1 MKDSLCFTFSQNLVT
16 KVGFLPLSENKISS
30 ETEILHG
37 VDDLFYPQHLHHQ
50 QKCCFSRGLL
60 GRAVGVSYAVWH
72 GGRFML
78 PVADGQMPDQC
89 PDTWSK
95 EGPWPSAKLDW
106 RLTRDMNG
114 THGQLSNFFT
124 AAGSNRVICTISAPW
139 LDRKKQ
145 PSDEVWKRATGAR
158 MHVRNVLSGL
168 FRMHAL
174 TSPEKQL
181 FDLGVSLYNHNCDVI
196 SLPYFPDLRKVF
208 LEFLFD

>member
-1 MKDSLCFTFSQNLVT
+1 MNTFCHMKDSLCFTFSQNLVT
-16 KVGFLPLSENKISS
+16 KVAFLPLSENEISS

-78 PVADGQMPDQC
+78 PVADGQMPDQW

-114 THGQLSNFFT
+114 THGQLSHSFT
-124 AAGSNRVICTISAPW
+124 AAGSNRVN
-139 LDRKKQ
+139 LHDF
-145 PSDEVWKRATGAR
+145 G
-158 MHVRNVLSGL
+158 
-168 FRMHAL
+168 AL
-174 TSPEKQL
+174 TRQQ
-181 FDLGVSLYNHNCDVI
+181 NTA
-196 SLPYFPDLRKVF
+196 
-208 LEFLFD
+208 

>member
-60 GRAVGVSYAVWH
+60 GRAVGVSYACRLFFHVW
-72 GGRFML
+72 
-78 PVADGQMPDQC
+78 
-89 PDTWSK
+89 
-95 EGPWPSAKLDW
+95 
-106 RLTRDMNG
+106 
-114 THGQLSNFFT
+114 HGQLSHFFT
-124 AAGSNRVICTISAPW
+124 AAGSNRTISAPW
-139 LDRKKQ
+139 LDNKTQ
-145 PSDEVWKRATGAR
+145 PSNEVWKRATGAR

-208 LEFLFD
+208 WEFLFD

>member
-1 MKDSLCFTFSQNLVT
+1 MKDSLCLTCSQNLVT

-78 PVADGQMPDQC
+78 PVADGQMPDQW

-106 RLTRDMNG
+106 RLTRDREWDPR
-114 THGQLSNFFT
+114 THSRRRGQIARFRRPDSTTKHSLATKYESARLARECMSEMYYLDSLECTHWPLLRSN
-124 AAGSNRVICTISAPW
+124 C
-139 LDRKKQ
+139 
-145 PSDEVWKRATGAR
+145 
-158 MHVRNVLSGL
+158 
-168 FRMHAL
+168 L
-174 TSPEKQL
+174 T
-181 FDLGVSLYNHNCDVI
+181 
-196 SLPYFPDLRKVF
+196 
-208 LEFLFD
+208 

>member
-1 MKDSLCFTFSQNLVT
+1 MNTFCHMKDSLCFTFSQNLVT
-16 KVGFLPLSENKISS
+16 KVAFLPLSENEISS

-114 THGQLSNFFT
+114 TP
-124 AAGSNRVICTISAPW
+124 A
-139 LDRKKQ
+139 
-145 PSDEVWKRATGAR
+145 
-158 MHVRNVLSGL
+158 L
-168 FRMHAL
+168 FRQIFP
-174 TSPEKQL
+174 SPWVDQIVT
-181 FDLGVSLYNHNCDVI
+181 FCVCVSGQKNA
-196 SLPYFPDLRKVF
+196 SPD
-208 LEFLFD
+208 

>member
-1 MKDSLCFTFSQNLVT
+1 MNTFCHMKDSLCFTFSQNLVT
-16 KVGFLPLSENKISS
+16 KVGFLPLSENEISS

-78 PVADGQMPDQC
+78 PVADGQMPDQW

-124 AAGSNRVICTISAPW
+124 AAGSNRVN
-139 LDRKKQ
+139 LHDF
-145 PSDEVWKRATGAR
+145 G
-158 MHVRNVLSGL
+158 
-168 FRMHAL
+168 AL
-174 TSPEKQL
+174 TRPQKTA
-181 FDLGVSLYNHNCDVI
+181 
-196 SLPYFPDLRKVF
+196 
-208 LEFLFD
+208 

>member
-1 MKDSLCFTFSQNLVT
+1 MQDSLCFTFSQNLVT
-16 KVGFLPLSENKISS
+16 KVAFLPLSENEISS

-78 PVADGQMPDQC
+78 PVADGQMPDQW

-106 RLTRDMNG
+106 RLTRDREWDPR
-114 THGQLSNFFT
+114 THSRRRGQIARFRRPDSTTTHILATKYESARLAREYMSEMYYLDSLECTHWPLLRSN
-124 AAGSNRVICTISAPW
+124 C
-139 LDRKKQ
+139 
-145 PSDEVWKRATGAR
+145 
-158 MHVRNVLSGL
+158 
-168 FRMHAL
+168 L
-174 TSPEKQL
+174 T
-181 FDLGVSLYNHNCDVI
+181 
-196 SLPYFPDLRKVF
+196 
-208 LEFLFD
+208 

>member
-16 KVGFLPLSENKISS
+16 KVAFLPLSENEISS

-37 VDDLFYPQHLHHQ
+37 VDDLLYPQHLHHQ

-60 GRAVGVSYAVWH
+60 GRAVGVSYACRLFSMCDTDNWANTS
-72 GGRFML
+72 RRR
-78 PVADGQMPDQC
+78 GQIE
-89 PDTWSK
+89 S
-95 EGPWPSAKLDW
+95 
-106 RLTRDMNG
+106 
-114 THGQLSNFFT
+114 
-124 AAGSNRVICTISAPW
+124 ICTISAPW

-145 PSDEVWKRATGAR
+145 PSDEVRKRATGAR